1 MWIVSNGVNTKWAYR
16 GIHMTD
22 VLFQLHFV
30 CHRLLPHFLFEYVT
44 LSDKRKIYKAIDI
57 ENQLSTHEPSV

>member
-1 MWIVSNGVNTKWAYR
+1 
-16 GIHMTD
+16 MTD